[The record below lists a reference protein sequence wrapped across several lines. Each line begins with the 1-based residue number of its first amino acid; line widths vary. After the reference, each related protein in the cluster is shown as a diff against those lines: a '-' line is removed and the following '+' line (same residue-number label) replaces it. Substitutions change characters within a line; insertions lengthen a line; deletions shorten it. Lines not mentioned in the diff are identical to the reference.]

1 MSYEIST
8 THAAPGTNDLGSIQ
22 PELLLSR
29 PGVLSYVWHFG
40 YGDILIEVFEDGRV
54 AVNRQEVLCEASI
67 QTRSATRDSL

>member
-1 MSYEIST
+1 MNNEIAKT
-8 THAAPGTNDLGSIQ
+8 GTNELAAIQ
-22 PELLLSR
+22 PELTLSR

-67 QTRSATRDSL
+67 QTRSAARDSP